1 MSDMRL
7 SCRYTALDVL
17 VGVIDKLKHIGHQAM
32 FLAER
37 VGFEPTERFPVHS
50 ISSAASSTTP
60 APLREMFDMLLVVVI
75 FPSKRSERQRQDRR
89 ISNIKTAGGEGGIRT
104 HGGR

>member
-1 MSDMRL
+1 MRL

-60 APLREMFDMLLVVVI
+60 APLREMFDMRLSCRDLCEQT
-75 FPSKRSERQRQDRR
+75 FGTARQARR